1 MDNESA
7 KKASSYK
14 KGDLLRIS
22 SRNGASNWFVKQI
35 DDKSN
40 SLTLSGEH
48 SNRPKKLILDKI
60 DFKNQFVSKIE
71 KAEMEVREG
80 EILRTSSRMYEHN
93 IESNT
98 DLKVKKIV
106 PGFLVLKDGKKSILM
121 IKASLNGAP
130 LKYGY
135 TKSLHTT
142 STKRY
147 DTTVSVL
154 KPYQTNKNNIFK
166 INALSKSSSIIVTED
181 KEKAIK
187 YSHRETNRGSS
198 ISADNYSG
206 LSIEAGNILNRISE
220 TTAVFSKQDYFKE
233 AISNNKD
240 YTQSKLNTD
249 IADALENG
257 YLIKKDY
264 SLKKPLIIYHL
275 SNEKMK
281 SKNINLRL
289 DFELEQNSSL
299 KLIDF
304 FSDDSEKN
312 FMNIFYNFN
321 LDKDAILKNYKIDKS
336 LNKNLKYSFNNINQK
351 QNSISETFIFSAGS
365 DYFKNEINCNLKGE
379 YSSAFING
387 IFSLDDNKQHEI
399 RTTINHLVENTKSY
413 QLIKSVL
420 GKNTKSA
427 YQGRIYVDSKAQKTD
442 GYQLSKA
449 ILLDETSEFNAK
461 PELEIYAD
469 DVKCSHGSASGSLD
483 DNSIFYLM
491 SRGLNYKQA
500 KGLLINGFLLDV
512 IEKIT
517 DAEIKDLLKKMIGLK
532 K

>member
-1 MDNESA
+1 MKEQ
-7 KKASSYK
+7 
-14 KGDLLRIS
+14 L
-22 SRNGASNWFVKQI
+22 
-35 DDKSN
+35 
-40 SLTLSGEH
+40 
-48 SNRPKKLILDKI
+48 KI
-60 DFKNQFVSKIE
+60 DFNKIKEVSNF
-71 KAEMEVREG
+71 
-80 EILRTSSRMYEHN
+80 SSRD
-93 IESNT
+93 IE
-98 DLKVKKIV
+98 I
-106 PGFLVLKDGKKSILM
+106 KKSY
-121 IKASLNGAP
+121 LNKFIENGFP
-130 LKYGY
+130 NRKQENWKFL
-135 TKSLHTT
+135 
-142 STKRY
+142 
-147 DTTVSVL
+147 D
-154 KPYQTNKNNIFK
+154 
-166 INALSKSSSIIVTED
+166 INQI
-181 KEKAIK
+181 
-187 YSHRETNRGSS
+187 
-198 ISADNYSG
+198 
-206 LSIEAGNILNRISE
+206 
-220 TTAVFSKQDYFKE
+220 
-233 AISNNKD
+233 ISNNISDLSFYND
-240 YTQSKLNTD
+240 YSIENKIDSSIFIDDLEHNKIIFINGRIEKIDFSYENKKQIEIIEDSYTNDKSENNNSLIDLNIALSNKHSK
-249 IADALENG
+249 I
-257 YLIKKDY
+257 LIKKGY

-275 SNEKMK
+275 TNEKMK

-336 LNKNLKYSFNNINQK
+336 LNKNLKYSFNNIDQK
-351 QNSISETFIFSAGS
+351 QNSISETFVFSAGS

>member
-1 MDNESA
+1 MKEQ
-7 KKASSYK
+7 
-14 KGDLLRIS
+14 L
-22 SRNGASNWFVKQI
+22 
-35 DDKSN
+35 
-40 SLTLSGEH
+40 
-48 SNRPKKLILDKI
+48 KI
-60 DFKNQFVSKIE
+60 DFNKIQEVSNFSNRDIE
-71 KAEMEVREG
+71 
-80 EILRTSSRMYEHN
+80 I
-93 IESNT
+93 
-98 DLKVKKIV
+98 
-106 PGFLVLKDGKKSILM
+106 KKSY
-121 IKASLNGAP
+121 LNKFIENGFP
-130 LKYGY
+130 NRKQENWKFL
-135 TKSLHTT
+135 
-142 STKRY
+142 
-147 DTTVSVL
+147 D
-154 KPYQTNKNNIFK
+154 
-166 INALSKSSSIIVTED
+166 INQI
-181 KEKAIK
+181 
-187 YSHRETNRGSS
+187 
-198 ISADNYSG
+198 
-206 LSIEAGNILNRISE
+206 
-220 TTAVFSKQDYFKE
+220 
-233 AISNNKD
+233 ISNNISDLSFYND
-240 YTQSKLNTD
+240 YSIENKIDSSIFIDDLEHNKIIFINGRIEKIDFSYENKKQIEIIEDSYTNDKSENNNSLIDLNIALSNKHSK
-249 IADALENG
+249 I
-257 YLIKKDY
+257 LIKKGY
-264 SLKKPLIIYHL
+264 SFKKPLIIYHL
-275 SNEKMK
+275 TNEKMK

-351 QNSISETFIFSAGS
+351 QNSISETFVFSAGS

>member
-1 MDNESA
+1 MKEQ
-7 KKASSYK
+7 
-14 KGDLLRIS
+14 L
-22 SRNGASNWFVKQI
+22 
-35 DDKSN
+35 
-40 SLTLSGEH
+40 
-48 SNRPKKLILDKI
+48 KI
-60 DFKNQFVSKIE
+60 DFNKIQEVSNFSNRDIE
-71 KAEMEVREG
+71 
-80 EILRTSSRMYEHN
+80 I
-93 IESNT
+93 
-98 DLKVKKIV
+98 
-106 PGFLVLKDGKKSILM
+106 KKSY
-121 IKASLNGAP
+121 LNKFIENGFP
-130 LKYGY
+130 NRKQENWKFL
-135 TKSLHTT
+135 
-142 STKRY
+142 
-147 DTTVSVL
+147 D
-154 KPYQTNKNNIFK
+154 
-166 INALSKSSSIIVTED
+166 INQI
-181 KEKAIK
+181 
-187 YSHRETNRGSS
+187 
-198 ISADNYSG
+198 
-206 LSIEAGNILNRISE
+206 
-220 TTAVFSKQDYFKE
+220 
-233 AISNNKD
+233 ISNNISDLSFYND
-240 YTQSKLNTD
+240 YSIENKIDSSIFIDDLEHNKIIFINGRIEKIDFSYEDKKQIEIIEDSYTNDKSENNNSLIDLN
-249 IADALENG
+249 IALSNKHFKI
-257 YLIKKDY
+257 LIKKGY

-275 SNEKMK
+275 TNEKMK

-321 LDKDAILKNYKIDKS
+321 LDRDAVLKNYKIDKS

-351 QNSISETFIFSAGS
+351 QNSISETFVFSAGS

-427 YQGRIYVDSKAQKTD
+427 YQGRIYVDSNAQKTD